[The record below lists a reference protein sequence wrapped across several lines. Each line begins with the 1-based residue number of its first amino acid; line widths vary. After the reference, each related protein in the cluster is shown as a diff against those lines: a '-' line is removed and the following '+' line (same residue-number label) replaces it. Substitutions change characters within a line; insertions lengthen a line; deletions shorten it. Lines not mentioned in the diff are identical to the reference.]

1 LRSADLRRAVL
12 TDACLEHANLLPYD
26 RDSPAQLNA
35 PHLRN
40 GSDPSQ
46 ADGSNLTITK
56 LGEAN
61 LRGADLSDA
70 FLYRANLVGTN
81 LVGTDLRRS
90 DLRGANLK
98 RADLAD
104 ADLTG
109 ARYDAETSWPESFAP
124 QRVGAVAP

>member
-1 LRSADLRRAVL
+1 MSRKLWD
-12 TDACLEHANLLPYD
+12 ANLLPYD
-26 RDSPAQLNA
+26 RDNPAQLNV

-81 LVGTDLRRS
+81 LVGTDLRRA

-124 QRVGAVAP
+124 HRVGAVAL